1 MREENGRFASI
12 TTDHLG
18 TPTEM
23 YDEMGAP
30 IWKARLDLFGVCT
43 IERGTRA
50 QCPFRWPGQ
59 YEDEETG
66 LYYNRF
72 RYYDPSEGVYISQDP
87 IRLAGGLAL
96 YGYVADP
103 LCEFDPYGQS
113 VTYWLE
119 QSMRAD
125 DRAVPAGQAAHHI
138 VQREGGGVWG
148 DRARAVLGRK
158 LSPPRGAPPHIGAVD
173 HAANGISLW
182 GTHPNQ
188 VSTVNHPGRGVSGR
202 RPAGYHGGSGIHG
215 AAAMRRIALILER
228 AERSG
233 MDVERVLRQIGARQ
247 QAGTWCR

>member
-1 MREENGRFASI
+1 MREENGRLASI

-72 RYYDPSEGVYISQDP
+72 RYYDPSEGVYVSQDP

-103 LCEFDPYGQS
+103 LLCVDVFGLTGTYVFEFASGEMYVGKGPIQ
-113 VTYWLE
+113 
-119 QSMRAD
+119 
-125 DRAVPAGQAAHHI
+125 
-138 VQREGGGVWG
+138 
-148 DRARAVLGRK
+148 RARASQRGRSTRVGTSDGSRK
-158 LSPPRGAPPHIGAVD
+158 SAAHRSGKSAAP
-173 HAANGISLW
+173 S
-182 GTHPNQ
+182 
-188 VSTVNHPGRGVSGR
+188 RK
-202 RPAGYHGGSGIHG
+202 
-215 AAAMRRIALILER
+215 ER
-228 AERSG
+228 A
-233 MDVERVLRQIGARQ
+233 
-247 QAGTWCR
+247 